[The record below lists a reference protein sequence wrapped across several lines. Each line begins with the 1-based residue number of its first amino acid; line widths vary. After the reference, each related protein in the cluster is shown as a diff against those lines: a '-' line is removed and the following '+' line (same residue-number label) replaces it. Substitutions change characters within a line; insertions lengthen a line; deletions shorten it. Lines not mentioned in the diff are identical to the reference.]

1 MDGLLRLRFDHDRN
15 TGKTVLA
22 ACEQRPPL
30 RVVRAFPTDD
40 GGALVHLHNVSGG
53 ILGGDQLTLAIQV
66 GAGAIVQLTTTGATR
81 LYRSR
86 RDVPASLQVSEITV
100 EEDGLLEYLP
110 DPVIP
115 FAGSRYRQESKI
127 KLARGGG
134 LFWWEMIA
142 PGREARGELF
152 QYELLQLKLDIVA
165 EGRPIALERVR
176 HEPAVRSLSSPVR
189 LGPFRYFSTFY
200 ICRVGLER
208 ERWSLLERQL
218 SELARRLTQPAGVIW
233 GVSSLP
239 ENGLIV
245 RALGS
250 HSRALAEGLME
261 FWRGAKRELYGREA
275 VAPRKVP

>member
-1 MDGLLRLRFDHDRN
+1 MDGLLRLRFDHDGN
-15 TGKTVLA
+15 TGRTVLA

-30 RVVRAFPTDD
+30 RVVRAFPTND

-66 GAGAIVQLTTTGATR
+66 GAGAIAQLTTTGATR
-81 LYRSR
+81 LYRSGR
-86 RDVPASLQVSEITV
+86 GLPVALQVSEITI

-115 FAGSRYRQESKI
+115 YAGSQYRQESRI

-134 LFWWEMIA
+134 LFWWETIA
-142 PGREARGELF
+142 PGREAHGELF
-152 QYELLQLKLDIVA
+152 EYELLQLNLDIVA
-165 EGRPIALERVR
+165 DGRPIALERVR
-176 HEPAVRSLSSPVR
+176 NEPAVRSLSSSAR

-200 ICRVGLER
+200 ICRVGFEK
-208 ERWSLLERQL
+208 ERWLLLERQL

-245 RALGS
+245 RALS
-250 HSRALAEGLME
+250 IHSRALAAGLAE
-261 FWRGAKRELYGREA
+261 FWSGAKRELYGRDA